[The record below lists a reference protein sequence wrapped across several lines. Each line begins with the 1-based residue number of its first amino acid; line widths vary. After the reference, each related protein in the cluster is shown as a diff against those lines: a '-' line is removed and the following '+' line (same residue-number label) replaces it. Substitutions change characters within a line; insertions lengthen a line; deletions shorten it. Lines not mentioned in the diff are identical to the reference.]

1 MSSVSFS
8 YMTAVTR
15 TSSTILNG
23 NGESRHPGLV
33 PHLGEKLS
41 VFTIKYDINSVFVV
55 NGLYYFEMCSHYTK
69 FIKNFNMNAC

>member
-1 MSSVSFS
+1 
-8 YMTAVTR
+8 MTAVTT
-15 TSSTILNG
+15 TSSTMLNG
-23 NGESRHPGLV
+23 NGESRYPCLV

-41 VFTIKYDINSVFVV
+41 VFTIRYDINGVFVV